1 MLYMFYQFKGTLRLF
16 KKVQKILK
24 NIFLNTD
31 PDKHVFSGKDPY
43 GFLVA
48 SIHHYL

>member
-1 MLYMFYQFKGTLRLF
+1 MFYQFKGMQRLF
-16 KKVQKILK
+16 KKVQKVFK

-31 PDKHVFSGKDPY
+31 SDKHVFSGKDPY

-48 SIHHYL
+48 STHDYL

>member
-16 KKVQKILK
+16 KKVQK